1 MNVTE
6 SISSITASGE
16 PGQPPA
22 SFLEARYEHLFAESF
37 DVILIT
43 DLDGRVLEANRRA
56 AGFFGTTPEK
66 LKDVNLADLL
76 APAGLPLQW
85 GQNLKGTAKRF
96 SAQVRVDDGRHVT
109 IHALRLPSPS
119 ADGDGVERVQWILH
133 DSSAKA
139 ELEQAQQDLT
149 AMLMHDLQSPLG
161 NVISSLELIR
171 NHISS
176 SNGDSVLHSMLDI
189 AMRSSNHLQTLIAS
203 LLDISRL
210 EAGHPINERE
220 PVNVYR
226 LVEST
231 YEIEQPNF
239 EKRGVQFVNRVAANM
254 ADIYVEKSM
263 ISRVILNLLDNALKQ
278 SQENQQITIRAQKA
292 PDVGDDGMILISVS
306 DQGAGIPEAYRQ
318 MIFEKYAR
326 INNDSSS
333 KGLGLGL
340 AFCRLAVEAH
350 GGRIWVDDAPE
361 GGARFQFTVPS
372 ASEIERLRD

>member
-1 MNVTE
+1 MNVTDIIH
-6 SISSITASGE
+6 SATALGE
-16 PGQPPA
+16 PGQRSA
-22 SFLEARYEHLFAESF
+22 SSLEARYQHLFTESF

-43 DLDGRVLEANRRA
+43 DLEGQVIEANQRSA
-56 AGFFGTTPEK
+56 VFFSSTPEK
-66 LKDVNLADLL
+66 LRDTNLADLL
-76 APAGLPLQW
+76 APADLTSQW
-85 GQNLKGTAKRF
+85 NQNLEDMGNRF
-96 SAQVRVDDGRHVT
+96 TTQIRINDGRYVT
-109 IHALRLPSPS
+109 VHALRLPSQP
-119 ADGDGVERVQWILH
+119 ADARAAERVQWILH

-171 NHISS
+171 NHIST

-189 AMRSSNHLQTLIAS
+189 AIRSSGHLQTLIAS

-220 PVNVYR
+220 SVNAYQ
-226 LVEST
+226 LAEDS

-239 EKRGVQFVNRVAANM
+239 EKRGVQFVNLIATDM

-263 ISRVILNLLDNALKQ
+263 ISRVLLNLLDNALKQ
-278 SQENQQITIRAQKA
+278 SQEDQQITIRAQKA
-292 PDVGDDGMILISVS
+292 PDDGMILISVS
-306 DQGAGIPEAYRQ
+306 DQGTGIPEAYREL
-318 MIFEKYAR
+318 IFEKYAR

-350 GGRIWVDDAPE
+350 GGRIWVDDAPG

-372 ASEIERLRD
+372 AIEIERLGD